1 MSDAPETP
9 AAPPPKRGWSTWSAS
24 AKVLMVVVIGF
35 GVLFVGSLITS
46 AIGLYWLYS
55 PGSQVASVAAVS
67 ANSIGLILTVISLG
81 FGLIIAFP
89 IWLVTLLMLVGS
101 LGPDTERVNEAL
113 REGRPIRE
121 P

>member
-1 MSDAPETP
+1 VSGEIKSQPIALLLTLLFPGAGHLYLGLTKKATP
-9 AAPPPKRGWSTWSAS
+9 YL
-24 AKVLMVVVIGF
+24 V
-35 GVLFVGSLITS
+35 
-46 AIGLYWLYS
+46 
-55 PGSQVASVAAVS
+55 